1 MGSQGAGQTTENLWR
16 RRFPRL
22 PVSLAVNGEASEW
35 SGQALRGNLCNVGAG
50 GMMMELPVELVPGSA
65 MRAVLETRRGRMEV
79 EGRVVWTCAT
89 GDRVRHGLAFP
100 EPKDPDFALDLFL
113 AENR

>member
-1 MGSQGAGQTTENLWR
+1 MGSQGAVQTTENLWR

-22 PVSLAVNGEASEW
+22 PVSLAVSGEAPEW
-35 SGQALRGNLCNVGAG
+35 SGQALRGTLCNVGAG
-50 GMMMELPVELVPGSA
+50 GMMMELPVEMVPGSA
-65 MRAVLETRRGRMEV
+65 MRAVLETRCGRMEV

-89 GDRVRHGLAFP
+89 GTRVRHGLAFP